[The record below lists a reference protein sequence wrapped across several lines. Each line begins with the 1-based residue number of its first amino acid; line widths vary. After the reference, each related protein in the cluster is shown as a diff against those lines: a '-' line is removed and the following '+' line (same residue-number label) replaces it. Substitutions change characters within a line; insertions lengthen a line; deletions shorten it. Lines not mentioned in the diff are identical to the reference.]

1 MLMSKNV
8 NNDVSKDS
16 PIDHMHFLFP
26 LKSDLVLTLLTSTGY
41 KADGFLIKNVLVL
54 ECIFFS
60 RQGGEQGTFLIARSL
75 DLKMNSG
82 TRVLNCRQGLRAKIV
97 FQPLKF
103 LTAAFGGTTNA

>member
-1 MLMSKNV
+1 MSKNV

-26 LKSDLVLTLLTSTGY
+26 LKSDLVLRLLTSAGY
-41 KADGFLIKNVLVL
+41 KGDGFLI
-54 ECIFFS
+54 CPGTRIYIFF
-60 RQGGEQGTFLIARSL
+60 RQGGEQGTFLFARSL
-75 DLKMNSG
+75 DLKMSSG